1 MKVVIGYIGLL
12 LLMTMTSMGQANE
25 ESGDLLSNLPQELTE
40 LMKHEPVSLESGEL
54 RMRFF
59 PEAAW
64 TFKEIKIG
72 GKELTQFRSLTGMV
86 ISLDV
91 PGRWLGTG
99 HREAG
104 TEQVQK
110 VTLTVDGREVDP
122 LQGGHFSGEVVELTK
137 ESTLAN
143 ALALKTVFRL
153 DRGTFVTEHTVEV
166 YRDIDLLMAYAFMYP
181 WSEETS
187 GWMAKLVDG
196 EVIEGGFDEQR
207 TWELRKDVEW
217 TAIYHPQ
224 AGVAAWVEFD
234 ENSRQGAGI
243 RHGIWNVKNRYH
255 KQYYQPWGRVS
266 LQAGQQF
273 EWRAVARFLSVGEE
287 QWKEAVLESV
297 QP

>member
-1 MKVVIGYIGLL
+1 M
-12 LLMTMTSMGQANE
+12 
-25 ESGDLLSNLPQELTE
+25 
-40 LMKHEPVSLESGEL
+40 
-54 RMRFF
+54 MRFF
-59 PEAAW
+59 PGSAW

-122 LQGGHFSGEVVELTK
+122 LQGGHFSGDVVELIK

-153 DRGTFVTEHTVEV
+153 DRGTFVTEHFVEV
-166 YRDIDLLMAYAFMYP
+166 YKDIDLLMAYAFMYP
-181 WSEETS
+181 WSEETTA
-187 GWMAKLVDG
+187 WMAKLVDG
-196 EVIEGGFDEQR
+196 EVIEGGFDDQR

-224 AGVAAWVEFD
+224 AGVAAWIGFD
-234 ENSRQGAGI
+234 ENSRAGAGI
-243 RHGIWNVKNRYH
+243 RHGFWNVKNRYH

-266 LQAGQQF
+266 LTVGQQF
-273 EWRAVARFLSVGEE
+273 KWRAEARFLSVEE
-287 QWKEAVLESV
+287 GQWKEAVLGLG